1 MSGVSKVVLLVIA
14 GLSGVFVLI
23 MGNNPF
29 GNGGSSKDEN
39 PTNPTYVVSEE
50 DEEEDR
56 KAVRDVVHNLPL
68 GTLNY
73 LPTQELGD
81 QLVHYNYYTMSYSN
95 QHKNAEWVAY
105 ELLGARLDLS
115 DREERQNFKSD
126 PNVRAEASSSD
137 YSNSG
142 YDRGHL
148 VPAHDMD
155 FNERAMSESFYMTN
169 VSPQVPDFNRGIWK
183 SLEGN
188 IRKWAK
194 KEQRLYV
201 VTGPLLKKTVEQADR
216 ISPDGPTIPRGFFKI
231 VVDYEGEEKKAIAFM
246 FKNKAIDQP
255 LERFVTTIDVVETYT
270 NLDFFPDLTT
280 EEEIALE
287 SVSDLSL
294 WAID

>member
-1 MSGVSKVVLLVIA
+1 MSGVSKIVLLVIA
-14 GLSGVFVLI
+14 GLSGLFVLI

-29 GNGGSSKDEN
+29 GNGGNTKAEN
-39 PTNPTYVVSEE
+39 PTNPRQTVLE
-50 DEEEDR
+50 DDDR
-56 KAVRDVVHNLPL
+56 AVVRDVVHNLPL

-73 LPTQELGD
+73 IPTQELGD
-81 QLVHYNYYTMSYSN
+81 QLVHYSYYTISYSN
-95 QHKNAEWVAY
+95 QHQNAEWVAY

-201 VTGPLLKKTVEQADR
+201 ITGPLLKKTVEQADR

-246 FKNKAIDQP
+246 FKNKAINQP
-255 LERFVTTIDVVETYT
+255 LERFVTTIDLVETYT

-287 SVSDLSL
+287 SVSDLGL
-294 WAID
+294 WTID